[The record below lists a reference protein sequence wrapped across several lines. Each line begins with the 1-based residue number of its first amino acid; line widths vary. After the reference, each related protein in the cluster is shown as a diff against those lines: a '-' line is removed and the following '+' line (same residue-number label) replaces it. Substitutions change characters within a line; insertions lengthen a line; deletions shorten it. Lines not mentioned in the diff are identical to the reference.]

1 MLSLIRNHSFVVI
14 FFILTMAMGLLFIS
28 NLTKEESNQGP
39 LMGKQ
44 ENVFIDQQQN
54 SQGMITNG
62 EPTFE

>member
-28 NLTKEESNQGP
+28 NLTKEESHQGP

-44 ENVFIDQQQN
+44 ENVFIDQKQN
-54 SQGMITNG
+54 SQGIIVNG
-62 EPTFE
+62 ERMFE